1 MSKHEYAL
9 YDKQDHE
16 LIIGIFTVDE
26 ISKMFNTSNAVIYC
40 NISRQKD
47 IKGRYVIRKVES
59 EE

>member
-1 MSKHEYAL
+1 MSKSEYAL

-26 ISKMFNTSNAVIYC
+26 ISKMFNTTNAVIYC
-40 NISRQKD
+40 NISRKKD